1 MQHNDNLR
9 TNHNHQEHQTYRR
22 CHMRFNLW
30 ISYRMAVYNTIG
42 AKKEVELCKM
52 AAEVALE
59 FKEE

>member
-1 MQHNDNLR
+1 
-9 TNHNHQEHQTYRR
+9 
-22 CHMRFNLW
+22 
-30 ISYRMAVYNTIG
+30 MAIHSTIG

>member
-1 MQHNDNLR
+1 
-9 TNHNHQEHQTYRR
+9 
-22 CHMRFNLW
+22 
-30 ISYRMAVYNTIG
+30 MAVYNTIG